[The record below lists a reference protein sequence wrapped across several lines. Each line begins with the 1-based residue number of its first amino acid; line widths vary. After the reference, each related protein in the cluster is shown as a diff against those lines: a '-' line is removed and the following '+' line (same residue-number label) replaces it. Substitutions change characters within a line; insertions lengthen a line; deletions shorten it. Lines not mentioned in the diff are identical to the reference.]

1 MPEKGKFREISRNE
15 VPGSNQCSVQLN
27 RLNKSVLRH
36 YSMPN
41 NILAVKGI
49 FETHILVLIQ
59 HFSKETKTI
68 SNINK
73 QIHMN

>member
-15 VPGSNQCSVQLN
+15 VPGKNQSSVQFN
-27 RLNKSVLRH
+27 RLNKSVWRH
-36 YSMPN
+36 YFMPN

-49 FETHILVLIQ
+49 FEIHIPVLVE
-59 HFSKETKTI
+59 HFSKGRQTI

-73 QIHMN
+73 QINTD